1 MAGVHN
7 GPVPTR
13 LSLLSDL
20 GKYSP
25 GSKVRFLGCVT
36 GYSTKIATLTV
47 EHNHPPGNA
56 LKAQVDVNLLITTL
70 KSNETQIGEWV
81 NVMGYITSSQKQKVN
96 GEDKVEIGVQA
107 LVLWSAGPFNLAG
120 YENSLDEKAADEQKA
135 LKRS

>member
-1 MAGVHN
+1 MASVHN
-7 GPVPTR
+7 GPVPTK

-20 GKYSP
+20 GRYSP

-36 GYSTKIATLTV
+36 GYSTKTATLTL

-81 NVMGYITSSQKQKVN
+81 NVMGYNTGGQKQKVN
-96 GEDKVEIGVQA
+96 GEEKVEIGVQA

-120 YENSLDEKAADEQKA
+120 YEKSLDDKAADEQTA
-135 LKRS
+135 LTSS